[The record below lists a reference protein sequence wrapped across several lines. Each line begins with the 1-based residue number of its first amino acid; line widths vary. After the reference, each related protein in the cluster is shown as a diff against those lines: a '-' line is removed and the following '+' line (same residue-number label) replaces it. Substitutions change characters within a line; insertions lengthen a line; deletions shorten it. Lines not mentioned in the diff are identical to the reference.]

1 MEVALKGVNDAI
13 KDATDDI
20 INNKP
25 KEVIERIEKD
35 KEERKKKSYL
45 IAKALH
51 QFMWASILASV
62 ASQIAMTTDAIV
74 VSQFIGP
81 EAISAINL
89 TMPVVIFFNFLMM
102 LFGMGGTVLV
112 ARSLGERDAQTAN
125 KIFTSTLIGLIVVG
139 VFFSALLLFFSPQV
153 ASFITNDTPV
163 VYTLS
168 LRYLRIMLL
177 GTTITILFMTITN
190 FIKTDGNP
198 KLVMKAV
205 LVSSVVNLFFDI
217 LFIAILKTGIEGS
230 AWASIIGSV
239 TALLLCSRHFQSAN
253 NSYHWQLELK
263 QCHQYILKGVKMGF
277 PMGINTLLLGIST
290 YAINSIILSSLGTE
304 GIFAWAVC
312 FQLFVIQ
319 QMVLSGIATSIYSIG
334 GLLIGEK
341 DIMGLRILTNKV
353 MKYICLSLLV
363 ITLFVMITPE
373 SIGRLFT
380 SDPIQSEGM
389 FYSALRIYALL
400 LIPYAIAVV
409 YRILYQIL
417 GYWSL
422 STVMSIVQMGCMVL
436 FVGLLAWI
444 KPEWLWWGFPVSGLF
459 LLGIYLVVTLVIHHK
474 NPDAEVMTL
483 IPKTDDGQSLN
494 FSVKYNNDDVQ
505 QALENIL
512 SFLESCNIE
521 SSTSFQINLCCEELM
536 YNIVTYAVNK
546 DADKHLFD
554 VHIVCRKDTVSVLIK
569 DDGKP
574 FNPILKSVSFNEDGD
589 GLGLALVNTMADMKY
604 KFMYNQNVV
613 FLTFMRPNSHQ

>member
-1 MEVALKGVNDAI
+1 MV
-13 KDATDDI
+13 
-20 INNKP
+20 
-25 KEVIERIEKD
+25 D

-422 STVMSIVQMGCMVL
+422 SVVTSIAQMGCMVL
-436 FVGLLAWI
+436 FVGLLAWV
-444 KPEWLWWGFPVSGLF
+444 KPEWLWWGFPISVFF

>member
-1 MEVALKGVNDAI
+1 MTG
-13 KDATDDI
+13 
-20 INNKP
+20 
-25 KEVIERIEKD
+25 
-35 KEERKKKSYL
+35 KEERKKKGYL

-139 VFFSALLLFFSPQV
+139 VFFSALLLIFSPQV

-422 STVMSIVQMGCMVL
+422 STVMSIVQMGSMIV

-505 QALENIL
+505 HALENIL

>member
-1 MEVALKGVNDAI
+1 MTG
-13 KDATDDI
+13 
-20 INNKP
+20 
-25 KEVIERIEKD
+25 
-35 KEERKKKSYL
+35 KEERKKKGYL

-125 KIFTSTLIGLIVVG
+125 KIFTSTRIGLIVVG
-139 VFFSALLLFFSPQV
+139 VFFSALLLIFSPQV

-177 GTTITILFMTITN
+177 GTTFSILFMTITN

-422 STVMSIVQMGCMVL
+422 STVMSIVQMGSMIL

-444 KPEWLWWGFPVSGLF
+444 KPEWLWWGFPISGLF

-483 IPKTDDGQSLN
+483 IPQTDDGQSLN

-546 DADKHLFD
+546 DTDKHLFD

>member
-1 MEVALKGVNDAI
+1 MKG
-13 KDATDDI
+13 
-20 INNKP
+20 P
-25 KEVIERIEKD
+25 EED
-35 KEERKKKSYL
+35 KNKKKDYL

-51 QFMWASILASV
+51 KFMWASILASV

-102 LFGMGGTVLV
+102 LFGMGGSVLV
-112 ARSLGERDAQTAN
+112 AKSLGERDAQTTN
-125 KIFTSTLIGLIVVG
+125 NVFTSTLIGLVVVG
-139 VFFSALLLFFSPQV
+139 VFFSALLLIFSPQV

-198 KLVMKAV
+198 QLVMKAV
-205 LVSSVVNLFFDI
+205 LVSSLVNLIFDI
-217 LFIAILKTGIEGS
+217 LFIAVLKTGIEGS

-253 NSYHWQLELK
+253 NSYHWQVELK
-263 QCHQYILKGVKMGF
+263 RCHQFILQGVKMGF

-290 YAINSIILSSLGTE
+290 YAINSIILSHLGAD

-319 QMVLSGIATSIYSIG
+319 QMVLGGIATAIYSIG

-341 DIMGLRILTNKV
+341 DIVGLRLLTNKV
-353 MKYICLSLLV
+353 MKYVCLSLLAF
-363 ITLFVMITPE
+363 TLFVLITPE
-373 SIGRLFT
+373 SIGWLFA
-380 SDPIQSEGM
+380 SKQIQSEGM
-389 FYSALRIYALL
+389 LCSALRIYALL
-400 LIPYAIAVV
+400 LIPYAVAVV

-417 GYWSL
+417 GYWGL
-422 STVMSIVQMGCMVL
+422 SVTMSIVQMGSMIL
-436 FVGLLAWI
+436 FVGLLAWVR
-444 KPEWLWWGFPVSGLF
+444 PDWLWWGFPISGLF
-459 LLGIYLVVTLVIHHK
+459 LLVVYLVVTLVIHHQ

-483 IPKTDDGQSLN
+483 IPQAEDGQSLN
-494 FSVKYNNDDVQ
+494 FSVRYQNEDVQ
-505 QALENIL
+505 QALENI
-512 SFLESCNIE
+512 SVFLESCDIE
-521 SSTSFQINLCCEELM
+521 PATSFQINLCCEELM

-546 DADKHLFD
+546 DTDKHLFD
-554 VHIVCRKDTVSVLIK
+554 VHIVCHKETVSVLIK

-574 FNPILKSVSFNEDGD
+574 FNPILKTVSFNEDGD
-589 GLGLALVNTMADMKY
+589 GLGLALVNTMADIKY

-613 FLTFMRPNSHQ
+613 FLTFKREQSI

>member
-1 MEVALKGVNDAI
+1 MKGQ
-13 KDATDDI
+13 
-20 INNKP
+20 
-25 KEVIERIEKD
+25 
-35 KEERKKKSYL
+35 EEGKKKDYL

-62 ASQIAMTTDAIV
+62 ASQIAITTDAIV

-81 EAISAINL
+81 EAISAVNL

-102 LFGMGGTVLV
+102 LFGMGGSVLV
-112 ARSLGERDAQTAN
+112 ARSLGERDAQTTN
-125 KIFTSTLIGLIVVG
+125 KIFSSTLIGLIIVG
-139 VFFSALLLFFSPQV
+139 VFFSALLLIFSPQV

-177 GTTITILFMTITN
+177 GTTTTILFMTITN

-198 KLVMKAV
+198 QLVMKAV
-205 LVSSVVNLFFDI
+205 LVSSVVNLILDI
-217 LFIAILKTGIEGS
+217 LFIAVLKTGIEGS

-239 TALLLCSRHFQSAN
+239 TALLLCSRHFRSAN
-253 NSYHWQLELK
+253 NSYHWQLEFK
-263 QCHQYILKGVKMGF
+263 QCHQYILKGVMMGF
-277 PMGINTLLLGIST
+277 PMGINTLLLGISI
-290 YAINSIILSSLGTE
+290 YAINNIILSNLGTD
-304 GIFAWAVC
+304 GIFAWAIC
-312 FQLFVIQ
+312 FQLFIIL

-341 DIMGLRILTNKV
+341 DIVGLRLLTNKV

-363 ITLFVMITPE
+363 LTLFVLITPE
-373 SIGRLFT
+373 SIGWLFA
-380 SDPIQSEGM
+380 SKNIQSEDM
-389 FYSALRIYALL
+389 FHNALRIYALL

-417 GYWSL
+417 GYWLL
-422 STVMSIVQMGCMVL
+422 SVVMSIVQMGGMIL

-444 KPEWLWWGFPVSGLF
+444 RPEWLWWGFPVSGLV
-459 LLGIYLVVTLVIHHK
+459 LLAIYWVATCVIHHR
-474 NPDAEVMTL
+474 NPDAQVMTL
-483 IPKTDDGQSLN
+483 LPQAADAQSLN
-494 FSVKYNNDDVQ
+494 FSVKYQNEDVQ
-505 QALENIL
+505 QALEII
-512 SFLESCNIE
+512 STFLESCDIE
-521 SSTSFQINLCCEELM
+521 PATSFQINLCCEELM

-554 VHIVCRKDTVSVLIK
+554 VHVVCHKETVSVLIK

-574 FNPILKSVSFNEDGD
+574 FNPILKTVSFNEDGD
-589 GLGLALVNTMADMKY
+589 GLGLALVNTMADIKY

-613 FLTFMRPNSHQ
+613 FLTFNREQTS

>member
-1 MEVALKGVNDAI
+1 MEN
-13 KDATDDI
+13 
-20 INNKP
+20 
-25 KEVIERIEKD
+25 R
-35 KEERKKKSYL
+35 EERKKKGYL

-62 ASQIAMTTDAIV
+62 ASQIAITTDAIV

-81 EAISAINL
+81 EAISAVNL

-102 LFGMGGTVLV
+102 LFGMGGSVLV
-112 ARSLGERDAQTAN
+112 ARSLGERDAQTTN
-125 KIFTSTLIGLIVVG
+125 KIFSSTLIGLIIVG
-139 VFFSALLLFFSPQV
+139 VFFSALLLIFSPQV

-177 GTTITILFMTITN
+177 GTTTTILFMTITN

-198 KLVMKAV
+198 QLVMKAV
-205 LVSSVVNLFFDI
+205 LVSSVVNLILDI
-217 LFIAILKTGIEGS
+217 LFIAVLKTGIEGS

-239 TALLLCSRHFQSAN
+239 TALLLCSRHFRSAN
-253 NSYHWQLELK
+253 NSYHWQLEFK
-263 QCHQYILKGVKMGF
+263 QCHQYILKGVMMGF
-277 PMGINTLLLGIST
+277 PMGINTLLLGISI
-290 YAINSIILSSLGTE
+290 YAINNIILSNLGTD
-304 GIFAWAVC
+304 GIFAWAIC
-312 FQLFVIQ
+312 FQLFIIL

-341 DIMGLRILTNKV
+341 DIVGLRLLTNKV

-363 ITLFVMITPE
+363 LTLFVLITPE
-373 SIGRLFT
+373 SIGWLFA
-380 SDPIQSEGM
+380 SKNIQSEDM
-389 FYSALRIYALL
+389 FHNALRIYALL

-417 GYWSL
+417 GYWLL
-422 STVMSIVQMGCMVL
+422 SVVMSIVQMGSMIL

-459 LLGIYLVVTLVIHHK
+459 LLVLYYVVTWVIHHQ
-474 NPDAEVMTL
+474 NPDVEVMTL
-483 IPKTDDGQSLN
+483 IPQTENGQSLN
-494 FSVKYNNDDVQ
+494 FSVKYQNEDVK
-505 QALENIL
+505 QALDNI
-512 SFLESCNIE
+512 SAFLETCGIDHA
-521 SSTSFQINLCCEELM
+521 TSYQINLCCEELM

-546 DADKHLFD
+546 DVDKQLFD
-554 VHIVCRKDTVSVLIK
+554 VHIICYETSVSVLIK

-574 FNPILKSVSFNEDGD
+574 FNPILKTVSINEDGD
-589 GLGLALVNTMADMKY
+589 GLGLALVNLLADIKY

-613 FLTFMRPNSHQ
+613 FLTFKREKSVAEK

>member
-1 MEVALKGVNDAI
+1 MV
-13 KDATDDI
+13 
-20 INNKP
+20 
-25 KEVIERIEKD
+25 D

-102 LFGMGGTVLV
+102 LFGMGGSVLV
-112 ARSLGERDAQTAN
+112 AKSLGERDAQTAN

-353 MKYICLSLLV
+353 TKYICLSLLV

>member
-1 MEVALKGVNDAI
+1 MTG
-13 KDATDDI
+13 
-20 INNKP
+20 
-25 KEVIERIEKD
+25 
-35 KEERKKKSYL
+35 KEERKKKGYL

-139 VFFSALLLFFSPQV
+139 VFFSALLLIFSPQV

-177 GTTITILFMTITN
+177 GTTFSILFMTITN

-239 TALLLCSRHFQSAN
+239 TALLLCSRNFKSAN

-422 STVMSIVQMGCMVL
+422 STVMSIVQMGSMIL

-444 KPEWLWWGFPVSGLF
+444 KPEWLWWGFPISGLF

-483 IPKTDDGQSLN
+483 IPQTDDGQSLN

-546 DADKHLFD
+546 DTDKHLFD

>member
-1 MEVALKGVNDAI
+1 MKG
-13 KDATDDI
+13 
-20 INNKP
+20 P
-25 KEVIERIEKD
+25 EED
-35 KEERKKKSYL
+35 KNKKKDYL

-51 QFMWASILASV
+51 KFMWASILASV

-102 LFGMGGTVLV
+102 LFGMGGSVLV
-112 ARSLGERDAQTAN
+112 AKSLGERDAQTTN
-125 KIFTSTLIGLIVVG
+125 NVFTSTLIGLVVVG
-139 VFFSALLLFFSPQV
+139 VFFSALLLIFSPQV

-198 KLVMKAV
+198 QLVMKAV
-205 LVSSVVNLFFDI
+205 LVSSLVNLIFDI
-217 LFIAILKTGIEGS
+217 LFIAVLKTGIEGS

-253 NSYHWQLELK
+253 NSYHWQVELK
-263 QCHQYILKGVKMGF
+263 RCHQFILQGVKMGF

-290 YAINSIILSSLGTE
+290 YAINSIILSHLGAD

-319 QMVLSGIATSIYSIG
+319 QMVLGGIATAIYSIG

-341 DIMGLRILTNKV
+341 DIVGLRLLTNKV
-353 MKYICLSLLV
+353 MKYVCLSLLAF
-363 ITLFVMITPE
+363 TLFVLITPE
-373 SIGRLFT
+373 SIGWLFA
-380 SDPIQSEGM
+380 SKQIQSEGM
-389 FYSALRIYALL
+389 LYSALRIYALL
-400 LIPYAIAVV
+400 LIPYAVAVV

-417 GYWSL
+417 GYWGL
-422 STVMSIVQMGCMVL
+422 SVTMSIVQMGSMIL

-444 KPEWLWWGFPVSGLF
+444 RPEWLWWGFPISGLF
-459 LLGIYLVVTLVIHHK
+459 LLVVYLVTTLVIHHQ

-483 IPKTDDGQSLN
+483 IPQAADAQSLN
-494 FSVKYNNDDVQ
+494 FSVRYQNEDVQ
-505 QALENIL
+505 QALENI
-512 SFLESCNIE
+512 STFLETCDIE
-521 SSTSFQINLCCEELM
+521 PATSFQINLCCEELM

-546 DADKHLFD
+546 DVDKHLFD
-554 VHIVCRKDTVSVLIK
+554 VHIVCHEETVSVLIK

-574 FNPILKSVSFNEDGD
+574 FNPILKTVSFNEDGD
-589 GLGLALVNTMADMKY
+589 GLGLALVNTMADIKY

-613 FLTFMRPNSHQ
+613 FLTFKREVTSFESSICN

>member
-1 MEVALKGVNDAI
+1 MKSQ
-13 KDATDDI
+13 
-20 INNKP
+20 
-25 KEVIERIEKD
+25 
-35 KEERKKKSYL
+35 EEGKKKDYL

-89 TMPVVIFFNFLMM
+89 TIPVVIFFNFLMM
-102 LFGMGGTVLV
+102 LFGMGGSVLV
-112 ARSLGERDAQTAN
+112 AKSLGERDAQTAN
-125 KIFTSTLIGLIVVG
+125 KVFTSTLIGLVVVG
-139 VFFSALLLFFSPQV
+139 VFFSALLLIFSPQV

-177 GTTITILFMTITN
+177 GTTITILFSTITN

-205 LVSSVVNLFFDI
+205 MVSSVINLILDI
-217 LFIAILKTGIEGS
+217 LFIAVLKTGIEGS

-239 TALLLCSRHFQSAN
+239 AALVLCSRHFKSAN
-253 NSYHWQLELK
+253 NSYH
-263 QCHQYILKGVKMGF
+263 
-277 PMGINTLLLGIST
+277 GINTLLLGVST
-290 YAINSIILSSLGTE
+290 YAINSIILSNLGTD

-312 FQLFVIQ
+312 FQLFIIL
-319 QMVLSGIATSIYSIG
+319 QMVLGGIATSIYSIG

-341 DIMGLRILTNKV
+341 DIVGLRILTNKV
-353 MKYICLSLLV
+353 LKYICLCLLA

-373 SIGRLFT
+373 SIGWLFA
-380 SDPIQSEGM
+380 SNSSQSEGM
-389 FYSALRIYALL
+389 LHSALRIYALL
-400 LIPYAIAVV
+400 LIPYAVAVV

-422 STVMSIVQMGCMVL
+422 SVVMSILQMGSMIL
-436 FVGLLAWI
+436 FVGLTAWI
-444 KPEWLWWGFPVSGLF
+444 KSEWLWWGFPVSGLF
-459 LLGIYLVVTLVIHHK
+459 ILIVYLVVTLFIHHK
-474 NPDAEVMTL
+474 NPNAEVMTL
-483 IPKTDDGQSLN
+483 IPHTDDGQSLN

-505 QALENIL
+505 QALDNIL
-512 SFLESCNIE
+512 SFLETCDIE
-521 SSTSFQINLCCEELM
+521 PSTSFQINLCCEELM

-546 DADKHLFD
+546 DPDKHLFD
-554 VHIVCRKDTVSVLIK
+554 VHIVCHKDTVSVLIK

-574 FNPILKSVSFNEDGD
+574 FNPILKTVSFNEDGD
-589 GLGLALVNTMADMKY
+589 GLGLALVNTMADIKY

-613 FLTFMRPNSHQ
+613 FLTFYRKKTA

>member
-1 MEVALKGVNDAI
+1 MKGQ
-13 KDATDDI
+13 
-20 INNKP
+20 
-25 KEVIERIEKD
+25 
-35 KEERKKKSYL
+35 EEGKKKDYL

-62 ASQIAMTTDAIV
+62 ASQIAITTDAIV

-81 EAISAINL
+81 EAISAVNL

-102 LFGMGGTVLV
+102 LFGMGGSVLV
-112 ARSLGERDAQTAN
+112 ARSLGERDAQTTN
-125 KIFTSTLIGLIVVG
+125 KIFSSTLIGLIIVG
-139 VFFSALLLFFSPQV
+139 VFFSALLLIFSPQV

-177 GTTITILFMTITN
+177 GTTTTILFMTITN

-198 KLVMKAV
+198 QLVMKAV
-205 LVSSVVNLFFDI
+205 LVSSVVNLILDI
-217 LFIAILKTGIEGS
+217 LFIAVLKTGIEGS

-239 TALLLCSRHFQSAN
+239 TALLLCSRHFRSAN
-253 NSYHWQLELK
+253 NSYHWQLEFK
-263 QCHQYILKGVKMGF
+263 QCHQYILKGVMMGF
-277 PMGINTLLLGIST
+277 PMGINTLLLGISI
-290 YAINSIILSSLGTE
+290 YAINNIILSNLGTD
-304 GIFAWAVC
+304 GIFAWAIC
-312 FQLFVIQ
+312 FQLFIIL

-341 DIMGLRILTNKV
+341 DIEGLRLLTNKV
-353 MKYICLSLLV
+353 MKYICMSLLV
-363 ITLFVMITPE
+363 ITLFVLITPE
-373 SIGRLFT
+373 SIGWLFA
-380 SDPIQSEGM
+380 SKHIQSEGM
-389 FYSALRIYALL
+389 FLNALRIYALL

-422 STVMSIVQMGCMVL
+422 SVVLSIVQMGSMIL

-444 KPEWLWWGFPVSGLF
+444 RPEWLWWGFPVSGLF
-459 LLGIYLVVTLVIHHK
+459 LLAIYLVVTLVIHHQH
-474 NPDAEVMTL
+474 PDTEVMTL
-483 IPKTDDGQSLN
+483 IPQAEDGQSLN
-494 FSVKYNNDDVQ
+494 FSVKYKEEDVQ
-505 QALENIL
+505 QALENI
-512 SFLESCNIE
+512 STFLETCDIE
-521 SSTSFQINLCCEELM
+521 PATSFQINLCCEELM

-546 DADKHLFD
+546 DTDKHLFD
-554 VHIVCRKDTVSVLIK
+554 VHIVCHKETVSVLIK

-574 FNPILKSVSFNEDGD
+574 FNPTLTTVSFNEDGD
-589 GLGLALVNTMADMKY
+589 GLGLALVNTMADIKY

-613 FLTFMRPNSHQ
+613 FLTFNREQTS

>member
-1 MEVALKGVNDAI
+1 MKG
-13 KDATDDI
+13 
-20 INNKP
+20 P
-25 KEVIERIEKD
+25 EED
-35 KEERKKKSYL
+35 KNKKKDYL

-51 QFMWASILASV
+51 KFMWASILASV

-102 LFGMGGTVLV
+102 LFGMGGSVLV
-112 ARSLGERDAQTAN
+112 AKSLGERDAQTTN
-125 KIFTSTLIGLIVVG
+125 NVFTSTLIGLVVVG
-139 VFFSALLLFFSPQV
+139 VFFSALLLIFSPQV

-198 KLVMKAV
+198 QLVMKAV
-205 LVSSVVNLFFDI
+205 LVSSLVNLIFDI
-217 LFIAILKTGIEGS
+217 LFIAVLKTGIEGS

-253 NSYHWQLELK
+253 NSYHWQVELK
-263 QCHQYILKGVKMGF
+263 RCHQFILQGVKMGF

-290 YAINSIILSSLGTE
+290 YAINSIILSHLGAD

-319 QMVLSGIATSIYSIG
+319 QMVLGGIATAIYSIG

-341 DIMGLRILTNKV
+341 DIVGLRLLTNKV
-353 MKYICLSLLV
+353 MKYVCLSLLAF
-363 ITLFVMITPE
+363 TLFVLITPE
-373 SIGRLFT
+373 SIGWLFA
-380 SDPIQSEGM
+380 SKQIQSEGM
-389 FYSALRIYALL
+389 LYSALRIYVLL
-400 LIPYAIAVV
+400 LIPYAVAVV

-417 GYWSL
+417 GYWGL
-422 STVMSIVQMGCMVL
+422 SVTMSIVQMGSMIL

-444 KPEWLWWGFPVSGLF
+444 RPEWLWWGFPISGLF
-459 LLGIYLVVTLVIHHK
+459 LLVVYLVTTLVIHHQ

-483 IPKTDDGQSLN
+483 IPQAADAQSLN
-494 FSVKYNNDDVQ
+494 FSVRYQNEDVQ
-505 QALENIL
+505 QALENI
-512 SFLESCNIE
+512 STFLETCDIE
-521 SSTSFQINLCCEELM
+521 PATSFQINLCCEELM

-546 DADKHLFD
+546 DVDKHLFD
-554 VHIVCRKDTVSVLIK
+554 VHIVCHEETVSVLIK

-574 FNPILKSVSFNEDGD
+574 FNPILKTVSFNEDGD
-589 GLGLALVNTMADMKY
+589 GLGLALVNTMADIKY

-613 FLTFMRPNSHQ
+613 FLTFKREVTSFESSICN

>member
-1 MEVALKGVNDAI
+1 MIG
-13 KDATDDI
+13 
-20 INNKP
+20 
-25 KEVIERIEKD
+25 
-35 KEERKKKSYL
+35 KEERKKKGYL

-89 TMPVVIFFNFLMM
+89 TVPVVIFFNFLMM

-125 KIFTSTLIGLIVVG
+125 KIFSSTLIGVIIVG
-139 VFFSALLLFFSPQV
+139 VFFSVLLLLFSPQV

-163 VYTLS
+163 VYSLS

-177 GTTITILFMTITN
+177 GTTITILFSTITN

-205 LVSSVVNLFFDI
+205 MVSSVINLIFDI
-217 LFIAILKTGIEGS
+217 LFIAVLKTGIEGS

-239 TALLLCSRHFQSAN
+239 AALVLCSRHFKSAN
-253 NSYHWQLELK
+253 NSYHWQVELK
-263 QCHQYILKGVKMGF
+263 RCHEYIMKGVKMGF
-277 PMGINTLLLGIST
+277 PMGINTLLLGVST
-290 YAINSIILSSLGTE
+290 YAINSIILSNLGTD

-312 FQLFVIQ
+312 FQLFIIL
-319 QMVLSGIATSIYSIG
+319 QMVLGGIATSIYSIG

-341 DIMGLRILTNKV
+341 DIVGLRILTNKV
-353 MKYICLSLLV
+353 LKYICLCLLA

-373 SIGRLFT
+373 SIGWLFA
-380 SDPIQSEGM
+380 SNSSQSEGM
-389 FYSALRIYALL
+389 LHSALRIYALL
-400 LIPYAIAVV
+400 LIPYAVAVV

-422 STVMSIVQMGCMVL
+422 SVVMSILQMGSMIL
-436 FVGLLAWI
+436 FVGLTAWI
-444 KPEWLWWGFPVSGLF
+444 KSEWLWWGFPVSGLF
-459 LLGIYLVVTLVIHHK
+459 ILIVYLVVTLFIHHK
-474 NPDAEVMTL
+474 NPNAEVMTL
-483 IPKTDDGQSLN
+483 IPHTDDGQSLN

-505 QALENIL
+505 QALDNIL
-512 SFLESCNIE
+512 SFLETCDIE
-521 SSTSFQINLCCEELM
+521 PSTSFQINLCCEELM

-546 DADKHLFD
+546 DPDKHLFD
-554 VHIVCRKDTVSVLIK
+554 VHIVCHKDTVSVLIK

-574 FNPILKSVSFNEDGD
+574 FNPILKTVSFNEDGD
-589 GLGLALVNTMADMKY
+589 GLGLALVNTMADIKY

-613 FLTFMRPNSHQ
+613 FLTFYRKKTA

>member
-1 MEVALKGVNDAI
+1 MVG
-13 KDATDDI
+13 
-20 INNKP
+20 
-25 KEVIERIEKD
+25 
-35 KEERKKKSYL
+35 KEERKKKGYL

-422 STVMSIVQMGCMVL
+422 SVVTSIAQMGCMVL
-436 FVGLLAWI
+436 FVGLLAWV
-444 KPEWLWWGFPVSGLF
+444 KPEWLWWGFPISVFF

-546 DADKHLFD
+546 DADKPLFD
-554 VHIVCRKDTVSVLIK
+554 VHIVCHKDTVSVLIK

-574 FNPILKSVSFNEDGD
+574 FNPILKTVSFNEDGD

>member
-1 MEVALKGVNDAI
+1 MKNQ
-13 KDATDDI
+13 
-20 INNKP
+20 
-25 KEVIERIEKD
+25 
-35 KEERKKKSYL
+35 EERKKKDYL

-51 QFMWASILASV
+51 KFMWASILASV

-89 TMPVVIFFNFLMM
+89 TMPIVIFFNFLMM
-102 LFGMGGTVLV
+102 LFGMGGSVLV
-112 ARSLGERDAQTAN
+112 AKSLGERDAQTTN
-125 KIFTSTLIGLIVVG
+125 RVFSSTIIGLIVVG
-139 VFFSALLLFFSPQV
+139 VFSSVVLLLFSPQV

-163 VYTLS
+163 VYSLS
-168 LRYLRIMLL
+168 LRYMRIMLL
-177 GTTITILFMTITN
+177 GATFTILFTTITN

-198 KLVMKAV
+198 QLVMKAV

-217 LFIAILKTGIEGS
+217 LFIAVLKTGIEGS

-253 NSYHWQLELK
+253 NSYHWQMEYK
-263 QCHQYILKGVKMGF
+263 QCHQYILQGVKMGF

-290 YAINSIILSSLGTE
+290 YAINSIILNSLGAD
-304 GIFAWAVC
+304 GIFAWAIC

-319 QMVLSGIATSIYSIG
+319 QMILGGIATSIYSIG
-334 GLLIGEK
+334 GLMIGEK
-341 DIMGLRILTNKV
+341 DIVGLRLLTNKV
-353 MKYICLSLLV
+353 MKYICLTLLV
-363 ITLFVMITPE
+363 FTLFVLITPG
-373 SIGRLFT
+373 SIGQLFA
-380 SDPIQSEGM
+380 SNRIQSEEL
-389 FYSALRIYALL
+389 FFNALRIYSLL

-417 GYWSL
+417 GYWLL
-422 STVMSIVQMGCMVL
+422 SVVMSIVQMGSMIL

-444 KPEWLWWGFPVSGLF
+444 RPEWLWWGFPVSGLF

-483 IPKTDDGQSLN
+483 IPQAAETQSLN
-494 FSVKYNNDDVQ
+494 FSVKYQNEDVQ
-505 QALENIL
+505 KALETI
-512 SFLESCNIE
+512 SAFLESNDIE
-521 SSTSFQINLCCEELM
+521 PATSFQVNLCCEELM
-536 YNIVTYAVNK
+536 FNIVTYAVNK

-554 VHIVCRKDTVSVLIK
+554 VHLVCHEDTVSVLIK

-574 FNPILKSVSFNEDGD
+574 FNPILKTVSFNEDGD
-589 GLGLALVNTMADMKY
+589 GLGLALVNTMADIQY

-613 FLTFMRPNSHQ
+613 FLTFKRKQTVQGEQLL

>member
-1 MEVALKGVNDAI
+1 MKGQ
-13 KDATDDI
+13 
-20 INNKP
+20 
-25 KEVIERIEKD
+25 
-35 KEERKKKSYL
+35 EEGKKKDYL

-62 ASQIAMTTDAIV
+62 ASQIAITTDAIV

-81 EAISAINL
+81 EAISAVNL

-102 LFGMGGTVLV
+102 LFGMGGSVLV
-112 ARSLGERDAQTAN
+112 ARSLGERDAQTTN
-125 KIFTSTLIGLIVVG
+125 KIFSSTLIGLIIVG
-139 VFFSALLLFFSPQV
+139 VFFSALLLIFSPQV

-177 GTTITILFMTITN
+177 GTTTTILFMTITN

-198 KLVMKAV
+198 QLVMKAV
-205 LVSSVVNLFFDI
+205 LVSSVVNLILDI
-217 LFIAILKTGIEGS
+217 LFIAVLKTGIEGS

-239 TALLLCSRHFQSAN
+239 TALLLCSRHFRSAN
-253 NSYHWQLELK
+253 NSYHWQLEFK
-263 QCHQYILKGVKMGF
+263 QCHQYILKGVMMGF
-277 PMGINTLLLGIST
+277 PMGINTLLLGISI
-290 YAINSIILSSLGTE
+290 YAINNIILSNLGTD
-304 GIFAWAVC
+304 GIFAWAIC
-312 FQLFVIQ
+312 FQLFIIL

-341 DIMGLRILTNKV
+341 DIVGLRLLTNKV

-363 ITLFVMITPE
+363 LTLFVLITPE
-373 SIGRLFT
+373 SIGWLFA
-380 SDPIQSEGM
+380 SKNIQSEDM
-389 FYSALRIYALL
+389 FHNALRIYALL

-417 GYWSL
+417 GYWLL
-422 STVMSIVQMGCMVL
+422 SVVMSIVQMGGMIL

-444 KPEWLWWGFPVSGLF
+444 RPEWLWWGFPVSGLF
-459 LLGIYLVVTLVIHHK
+459 LLIIYLAVTWVIHHK
-474 NPDAEVMTL
+474 NPDVEIMTL
-483 IPKTDDGQSLN
+483 IPQGEDGQSLN
-494 FSVKYNNDDVQ
+494 FSVKYQNEDVQ
-505 QALENIL
+505 LALENI
-512 SFLESCNIE
+512 STFLEACDIDLA
-521 SSTSFQINLCCEELM
+521 TSYQINLCCEELM

-546 DADKHLFD
+546 DVDKHLFD
-554 VHIVCRKDTVSVLIK
+554 VHIVCLKETVSVLIK

-574 FNPILKSVSFNEDGD
+574 FNPILTNVSFNEDGD
-589 GLGLALVNTMADMKY
+589 GLGLALVNTMADIKY

-613 FLTFMRPNSHQ
+613 FLTFNREQTS

>member
-1 MEVALKGVNDAI
+1 MKSQ
-13 KDATDDI
+13 
-20 INNKP
+20 
-25 KEVIERIEKD
+25 
-35 KEERKKKSYL
+35 EEGKKKDYL

-102 LFGMGGTVLV
+102 LFGMGGSVLV
-112 ARSLGERDAQTAN
+112 ARSLGERDAQTTN
-125 KIFTSTLIGLIVVG
+125 KIFSSTLIGLIIVG
-139 VFFSALLLFFSPQV
+139 VFFSALLLIFSPQV

-177 GTTITILFMTITN
+177 GTTTTILFMTITN

-198 KLVMKAV
+198 QLVMKAV
-205 LVSSVVNLFFDI
+205 LVSSVVNLILDI
-217 LFIAILKTGIEGS
+217 LFIAVLKTGIEGS

-239 TALLLCSRHFQSAN
+239 TALLLCSRHFRSAN
-253 NSYHWQLELK
+253 NSYHWQLEFK
-263 QCHQYILKGVKMGF
+263 QCHQYILKGVMMGF
-277 PMGINTLLLGIST
+277 PMGINTLLLGISI
-290 YAINSIILSSLGTE
+290 YAINNIILSNLGTD
-304 GIFAWAVC
+304 GIFAWAIC
-312 FQLFVIQ
+312 FQLFIIL

-341 DIMGLRILTNKV
+341 DIVGLRLLTNKV

-363 ITLFVMITPE
+363 LTLFVLITPE
-373 SIGRLFT
+373 SIGWLFA
-380 SDPIQSEGM
+380 SKNIQSEDM
-389 FYSALRIYALL
+389 FHNALRIYALL

-417 GYWSL
+417 GYWLL
-422 STVMSIVQMGCMVL
+422 SVVMSIVQMGGMIL

-444 KPEWLWWGFPVSGLF
+444 RPEWLWWGFPVSGLV
-459 LLGIYLVVTLVIHHK
+459 LLAVYWVATCVIHHR
-474 NPDAEVMTL
+474 NPDAQVMTL
-483 IPKTDDGQSLN
+483 LPQAADAQSLN
-494 FSVKYNNDDVQ
+494 FSVKYQNEDVQ
-505 QALENIL
+505 QALENI
-512 SFLESCNIE
+512 STFLESCDIE
-521 SSTSFQINLCCEELM
+521 PATSFQINLCCEELM

-554 VHIVCRKDTVSVLIK
+554 VHVVCHKETVSVLIK

-574 FNPILKSVSFNEDGD
+574 FNPILKTVSFNEDGD
-589 GLGLALVNTMADMKY
+589 GLGLALVNTMADIKY

-613 FLTFMRPNSHQ
+613 FLTFKREQTM

>member
-1 MEVALKGVNDAI
+1 MKGQ
-13 KDATDDI
+13 
-20 INNKP
+20 
-25 KEVIERIEKD
+25 
-35 KEERKKKSYL
+35 EEGKKKDYL

-62 ASQIAMTTDAIV
+62 ASQIAITTDAIV

-81 EAISAINL
+81 EAISAVNL

-102 LFGMGGTVLV
+102 LFGMGGSVLV
-112 ARSLGERDAQTAN
+112 ARSLGERDAQTTN
-125 KIFTSTLIGLIVVG
+125 KIFSSTLIGLIIVG
-139 VFFSALLLFFSPQV
+139 VFFSALLLIFSPQV

-177 GTTITILFMTITN
+177 GTTTTILFMTITN

-198 KLVMKAV
+198 QLVMKAV
-205 LVSSVVNLFFDI
+205 LVSSVVNLILDI
-217 LFIAILKTGIEGS
+217 LFIAVLKTGIEGS

-239 TALLLCSRHFQSAN
+239 TALLLCSRHFRSAN
-253 NSYHWQLELK
+253 NSYHWQLEFK
-263 QCHQYILKGVKMGF
+263 QCHQYILKGVMMGF
-277 PMGINTLLLGIST
+277 PMGINTLLLGISI
-290 YAINSIILSSLGTE
+290 YAINNIILSNLGTD
-304 GIFAWAVC
+304 GIFAWAIC
-312 FQLFVIQ
+312 FQLFIIL

-341 DIMGLRILTNKV
+341 DIVGLRLLTNKV
-353 MKYICLSLLV
+353 MKYICMSLLV
-363 ITLFVMITPE
+363 LTLFVLITPE
-373 SIGRLFT
+373 SIGWLFA
-380 SDPIQSEGM
+380 SKNIQSEDM
-389 FYSALRIYALL
+389 FHNALRIYALL

-417 GYWSL
+417 GYWLL
-422 STVMSIVQMGCMVL
+422 SVVMSIVQMGGMIL

-444 KPEWLWWGFPVSGLF
+444 RPEWLWWGFPVSGLV
-459 LLGIYLVVTLVIHHK
+459 LLAVYWVATCVIHHR
-474 NPDAEVMTL
+474 NPDAQVMTL
-483 IPKTDDGQSLN
+483 LPQAADAQSLN
-494 FSVKYNNDDVQ
+494 FSVKYQNEDVQ
-505 QALENIL
+505 QALENI
-512 SFLESCNIE
+512 STFLESCDIE
-521 SSTSFQINLCCEELM
+521 PATSFQINLCCEELM

-554 VHIVCRKDTVSVLIK
+554 VHVVCHKETVSVLIK

-574 FNPILKSVSFNEDGD
+574 FNPILKTVSFNEDGD
-589 GLGLALVNTMADMKY
+589 GLGLALVNTMADIKY

-613 FLTFMRPNSHQ
+613 FLTFKREQTM

>member
-1 MEVALKGVNDAI
+1 MRNQ
-13 KDATDDI
+13 
-20 INNKP
+20 
-25 KEVIERIEKD
+25 
-35 KEERKKKSYL
+35 EERKKKGYL

-89 TMPVVIFFNFLMM
+89 TIPVVIFFNFLMM
-102 LFGMGGTVLV
+102 LFGMGGSVLV
-112 ARSLGERDAQTAN
+112 AKSLGERDAETTN
-125 KIFTSTLIGLIVVG
+125 KVFTSTLIGLVVVG
-139 VFFSALLLFFSPQV
+139 VFFSALLLIFSPQV

-177 GTTITILFMTITN
+177 GTTISILFMTVTN

-205 LVSSVVNLFFDI
+205 ITSSIVNLLFDI

-239 TALLLCSRHFQSAN
+239 TALLLCSRHFRSAN
-253 NSYHWQLELK
+253 NSYHWQVETK
-263 QCHQYILKGVKMGF
+263 QCHQYILKGVMMGF

-290 YAINSIILSSLGTE
+290 YAINSIILSSLGAD
-304 GIFAWAVC
+304 GIFAWAIC
-312 FQLFVIQ
+312 FQLFIIL

-341 DIMGLRILTNKV
+341 DIVGLRLLTNKV

-363 ITLFVMITPE
+363 FTLFVLISPE
-373 SIGRLFT
+373 SIGWLFA
-380 SDPIQSEGM
+380 SKHIQSEGM
-389 FYSALRIYALL
+389 FLNALRIYALL
-400 LIPYAIAVV
+400 LIPYAVAVV

-422 STVMSIVQMGCMVL
+422 SVVLSIVQMGSMIL

-444 KPEWLWWGFPVSGLF
+444 RPEWLWWGFPVSGLF
-459 LLGIYLVVTLVIHHK
+459 LLAIYLVVTLVIHHQH
-474 NPDAEVMTL
+474 PDTEVMTL
-483 IPKTDDGQSLN
+483 IPQAEDGQSLN
-494 FSVKYNNDDVQ
+494 FSVKYKEEDVQ
-505 QALENIL
+505 QALENI
-512 SFLESCNIE
+512 STFLETCDIE
-521 SSTSFQINLCCEELM
+521 PATSFQINLCCEELM

-546 DADKHLFD
+546 DTDKHLFD
-554 VHIVCRKDTVSVLIK
+554 VHIVCHKETVSVLIK

-574 FNPILKSVSFNEDGD
+574 FNPTLTTVSFNEDGD
-589 GLGLALVNTMADMKY
+589 GLGLALVNTMADIKY

-613 FLTFMRPNSHQ
+613 FLTFNREQTS

>member
-1 MEVALKGVNDAI
+1 MIG
-13 KDATDDI
+13 
-20 INNKP
+20 
-25 KEVIERIEKD
+25 
-35 KEERKKKSYL
+35 KEERKKKGYL

-51 QFMWASILASV
+51 QFMWASIMASV

-89 TMPVVIFFNFLMM
+89 ITPVVIFFNFLMM
-102 LFGMGGTVLV
+102 LFGMGGSVLV

-125 KIFTSTLIGLIVVG
+125 KIFSSTLIGVIAVG
-139 VFFSALLLFFSPQV
+139 VFFSALLLIFSPQV

-163 VYTLS
+163 VYSLS

-177 GTTITILFMTITN
+177 GSTITILFATITN
-190 FIKTDGNP
+190 FVKTDGNP
-198 KLVMKAV
+198 KIVMKAV

-239 TALLLCSRHFQSAN
+239 TALLLCSRHFKSAN
-253 NSYHWQLELK
+253 NSYHWQVELR

-304 GIFAWAVC
+304 GIFAWAIC
-312 FQLFVIQ
+312 FQLFIIL
-319 QMVLSGIATSIYSIG
+319 QMVLGGIATSIYSIG

-341 DIMGLRILTNKV
+341 DIVGLRILTNKV
-353 MKYICLSLLV
+353 MRYVCLSLLV
-363 ITLFVMITPE
+363 ITLFVLITPG
-373 SIGRLFT
+373 SIGWLFA
-380 SDPIQSEGM
+380 SKNVQSEDM
-389 FYSALRIYALL
+389 FLNALRIYSLI
-400 LIPYAIAVV
+400 LIPYAMAVV

-417 GYWSL
+417 GYWTL
-422 STVMSIVQMGCMVL
+422 SVVTSIAQMGCMVL
-436 FVGLLAWI
+436 FVGLLAWV
-444 KPEWLWWGFPVSGLF
+444 KPEWLWWGFPISGLF

-483 IPKTDDGQSLN
+483 IPQAEDGQSLN

>member
-1 MEVALKGVNDAI
+1 MRNQ
-13 KDATDDI
+13 
-20 INNKP
+20 
-25 KEVIERIEKD
+25 
-35 KEERKKKSYL
+35 EERKKKGYL

-89 TMPVVIFFNFLMM
+89 TIPVVIFFNFLMM
-102 LFGMGGTVLV
+102 LFGMGGSVLV
-112 ARSLGERDAQTAN
+112 AKSLGERDAETTN
-125 KIFTSTLIGLIVVG
+125 KVFTSTLIGLVVVG
-139 VFFSALLLFFSPQV
+139 VFFSALLLIFSPQV

-177 GTTITILFMTITN
+177 GTTISILFMTVTN

-198 KLVMKAV
+198 RLVMNAV
-205 LVSSVVNLFFDI
+205 LVSSLLNLVFDI

-239 TALLLCSRHFQSAN
+239 TALLLCSRHFRSAN
-253 NSYHWQLELK
+253 NSYHWQVETK
-263 QCHQYILKGVKMGF
+263 QCHQYILKGVMMGF

-290 YAINSIILSSLGTE
+290 YAINSIILSSLGTD
-304 GIFAWAVC
+304 GIFAWAIC
-312 FQLFVIQ
+312 FQLFIIL

-341 DIMGLRILTNKV
+341 DIEGLRLLTNKV
-353 MKYICLSLLV
+353 MKYICMSLLV
-363 ITLFVMITPE
+363 ITLFVLITPE
-373 SIGRLFT
+373 SIGWLFA
-380 SDPIQSEGM
+380 SKNIQSEDM
-389 FYSALRIYALL
+389 FHSALRIYALL

-422 STVMSIVQMGCMVL
+422 SVVMSLVQMGGMIL

-444 KPEWLWWGFPVSGLF
+444 RPEWLWWGFPVSGLF
-459 LLGIYLVVTLVIHHK
+459 LLAVYLVTTLVIHHR

-483 IPKTDDGQSLN
+483 LPQAEDNQSLN
-494 FSVKYNNDDVQ
+494 FSVKYQNEDVQ
-505 QALENIL
+505 QALENI
-512 SFLESCNIE
+512 STFLESCDIE
-521 SSTSFQINLCCEELM
+521 PATSLQINICCEELM

-554 VHIVCRKDTVSVLIK
+554 VHVVCHKETVSVLIK

-613 FLTFMRPNSHQ
+613 FLTFNREQTL

>member
-1 MEVALKGVNDAI
+1 MV
-13 KDATDDI
+13 
-20 INNKP
+20 
-25 KEVIERIEKD
+25 D
-35 KEERKKKSYL
+35 KEERKKIGYL

-102 LFGMGGTVLV
+102 LFGMGGSVLV
-112 ARSLGERDAQTAN
+112 AKSLGERDEQTAN

-163 VYTLS
+163 VYSLS

-239 TALLLCSRHFQSAN
+239 TALLLCTRHFQSAN

-459 LLGIYLVVTLVIHHK
+459 LLSIYLVVTLVIHHK

>member
-1 MEVALKGVNDAI
+1 MEN
-13 KDATDDI
+13 
-20 INNKP
+20 
-25 KEVIERIEKD
+25 R
-35 KEERKKKSYL
+35 EERKKKGYL

-89 TMPVVIFFNFLMM
+89 TIPVVIFFNFLMM
-102 LFGMGGTVLV
+102 LFGMGGSVLV
-112 ARSLGERDAQTAN
+112 AKSLGERDAETTN
-125 KIFTSTLIGLIVVG
+125 KVFTSTLIGLVVVG
-139 VFFSALLLFFSPQV
+139 VFFSALLLIFSPQV

-177 GTTITILFMTITN
+177 GTTISILFMTVTN

-198 KLVMKAV
+198 RLVMNAV
-205 LVSSVVNLFFDI
+205 LVSSLLNLVFDI

-239 TALLLCSRHFQSAN
+239 TALLLCSRHFRSAN
-253 NSYHWQLELK
+253 NSYHWQVETK
-263 QCHQYILKGVKMGF
+263 QCHQYILKGVMMGF

-290 YAINSIILSSLGTE
+290 YAINSIILSSLGTD
-304 GIFAWAVC
+304 GIFAWAIC
-312 FQLFVIQ
+312 FQLFIIL

-341 DIMGLRILTNKV
+341 DIVGLRLLTNKV

-363 ITLFVMITPE
+363 LTLFVLITPE
-373 SIGRLFT
+373 SIGWLFA
-380 SDPIQSEGM
+380 SKNIQSEDM
-389 FYSALRIYALL
+389 FHNALRIYALL

-417 GYWSL
+417 GYWLL
-422 STVMSIVQMGCMVL
+422 SVVMSIVQMGGMIL

-444 KPEWLWWGFPVSGLF
+444 RPEWLWWGFPVSGLV
-459 LLGIYLVVTLVIHHK
+459 LLAVYWVATCVIHHR
-474 NPDAEVMTL
+474 NPDAQVMTL
-483 IPKTDDGQSLN
+483 LPQAADAQSLN
-494 FSVKYNNDDVQ
+494 FSVKYQNEDVQ
-505 QALENIL
+505 QALENI
-512 SFLESCNIE
+512 STFLESCDIKPA
-521 SSTSFQINLCCEELM
+521 TSFQINLCCEELM

-554 VHIVCRKDTVSVLIK
+554 VHVVCHKETVSVLIK

-574 FNPILKSVSFNEDGD
+574 FNPILKTVSFNEDGD
-589 GLGLALVNTMADMKY
+589 GLGLALVNTMADIKY

-613 FLTFMRPNSHQ
+613 FLTFKREQTM

>member
-1 MEVALKGVNDAI
+1 MKS
-13 KDATDDI
+13 
-20 INNKP
+20 
-25 KEVIERIEKD
+25 
-35 KEERKKKSYL
+35 KEEQKKKGYL

-51 QFMWASILASV
+51 QFMLASILASV

-102 LFGMGGTVLV
+102 LFGMGGSVLV
-112 ARSLGERDAQTAN
+112 AKSLGERDAQTTN
-125 KIFTSTLIGLIVVG
+125 KVFTSTLIGLTVVG
-139 VFFSALLLFFSPQV
+139 IFFSALLLFFSPQM

-163 VYTLS
+163 ISTLS
-168 LRYLRIMLL
+168 LRYMRIMLL
-177 GTTITILFMTITN
+177 GTTFTILFMTITN

-198 KLVMKAV
+198 RLVMKAV
-205 LVSSVVNLFFDI
+205 LVSSIVNLFFDI
-217 LFIAILKTGIEGS
+217 LFVAIMKTGIEGS

-253 NSYHWQLELK
+253 NSYHWQLDPK
-263 QCHQYILKGVKMGF
+263 HCHHYILQGVKMGF

-290 YAINSIILSSLGTE
+290 YAINSIILNNLGTE
-304 GIFAWAVC
+304 GVFAWAVC

-341 DIMGLRILTNKV
+341 DIVGLRILTKKV
-353 MKYICLSLLV
+353 MKYICLSLLA

-380 SDPIQSEGM
+380 SNHIQSEGM
-389 FYSALRIYALL
+389 FLNALRIYALL

-422 STVMSIVQMGCMVL
+422 SVVMSIVQMGSMIL
-436 FVGLLAWI
+436 FVGLLAWVR
-444 KPEWLWWGFPVSGLF
+444 PEWLWWGFPVSGIF
-459 LLGIYLVVTLVIHHK
+459 LLIIYFIVTLVIHHK
-474 NPDAEVMTL
+474 NPDTEVMTL
-483 IPKTDDGQSLN
+483 IPQAEDGQSLN
-494 FSVKYNNDDVQ
+494 FSVKYHNDDVQ
-505 QALENIL
+505 QALETIL
-512 SFLESCNIE
+512 SFLESCDIE
-521 SSTSFQINLCCEELM
+521 PSTSFQINLCCEELM

-546 DADKHLFD
+546 DTDKHLFD
-554 VHIVCRKDTVSVLIK
+554 VHIVCHKDTVSVLIK

-574 FNPILKSVSFNEDGD
+574 FNPILKTVSFNEDGD
-589 GLGLALVNTMADMKY
+589 GLGLALVNTMADMHY

-613 FLTFMRPNSHQ
+613 FLTFNRKKTT

>member
-1 MEVALKGVNDAI
+1 MKGQ
-13 KDATDDI
+13 
-20 INNKP
+20 
-25 KEVIERIEKD
+25 
-35 KEERKKKSYL
+35 EEGKKKDYL

-62 ASQIAMTTDAIV
+62 ASQIAITTDAIV

-81 EAISAINL
+81 EAISAVNL

-102 LFGMGGTVLV
+102 LFGMGGSVLV
-112 ARSLGERDAQTAN
+112 ARSLGERDAQTTN
-125 KIFTSTLIGLIVVG
+125 KIFSSTLIGLIIVG
-139 VFFSALLLFFSPQV
+139 VFFSALLLIFSPQV

-177 GTTITILFMTITN
+177 GTTISILFMTVTN

-198 KLVMKAV
+198 QLVMKAV
-205 LVSSVVNLFFDI
+205 LVSSVVNLILDI
-217 LFIAILKTGIEGS
+217 LFIAVLKTGIEGS

-239 TALLLCSRHFQSAN
+239 TALLLCSRHFRSAN
-253 NSYHWQLELK
+253 NSYHWQLEFK
-263 QCHQYILKGVKMGF
+263 QCHQYILKGVMMGF
-277 PMGINTLLLGIST
+277 PMGINTLLLGISI
-290 YAINSIILSSLGTE
+290 YAINNIILSNLGTD
-304 GIFAWAVC
+304 GIFAWAIC
-312 FQLFVIQ
+312 FQLFIIL

-341 DIMGLRILTNKV
+341 DIVGLRLLTNKV

-363 ITLFVMITPE
+363 LTLFVLITPE
-373 SIGRLFT
+373 SIGWLFA
-380 SDPIQSEGM
+380 SKNIQSEDM
-389 FYSALRIYALL
+389 FHNALRIYALL

-417 GYWSL
+417 GYWLL
-422 STVMSIVQMGCMVL
+422 SVVMSIVQMGGMIL

-444 KPEWLWWGFPVSGLF
+444 RPEWLWWGFPVSGLV
-459 LLGIYLVVTLVIHHK
+459 LLVIYWVATWVIHHR
-474 NPDAEVMTL
+474 NPDAEVITL
-483 IPKTDDGQSLN
+483 LPQAADAQSLN
-494 FSVKYNNDDVQ
+494 FSVRYQNEDVQ
-505 QALENIL
+505 QALENI
-512 SFLESCNIE
+512 STFLESCDIE
-521 SSTSFQINLCCEELM
+521 PSTSFQINLCCEELM

-554 VHIVCRKDTVSVLIK
+554 VHVVCHKETVSVLIK

-574 FNPILKSVSFNEDGD
+574 FNPILTNVSFNEDGD
-589 GLGLALVNTMADMKY
+589 GLGLALVNTMADIKY

-613 FLTFMRPNSHQ
+613 FLTFKREQTM

>member
-1 MEVALKGVNDAI
+1 MEN
-13 KDATDDI
+13 
-20 INNKP
+20 
-25 KEVIERIEKD
+25 R
-35 KEERKKKSYL
+35 EERKKKGYL

-62 ASQIAMTTDAIV
+62 ASQIAITTDAIV

-81 EAISAINL
+81 EAISAVNL

-102 LFGMGGTVLV
+102 LFGMGGSVLV
-112 ARSLGERDAQTAN
+112 ARSLGERDAQTTN
-125 KIFTSTLIGLIVVG
+125 KIFSSTLIGLIIVG
-139 VFFSALLLFFSPQV
+139 VFFSALLLIFSPQV

-177 GTTITILFMTITN
+177 GTTTTILFMTITN

-198 KLVMKAV
+198 QLVMKAV
-205 LVSSVVNLFFDI
+205 LVSSVVNLILDI
-217 LFIAILKTGIEGS
+217 LFIAVLKTGIEGS

-239 TALLLCSRHFQSAN
+239 TALLLCSRHFRSAN
-253 NSYHWQLELK
+253 NSYHWQLEFK
-263 QCHQYILKGVKMGF
+263 QCHQYILKGVMMGF
-277 PMGINTLLLGIST
+277 PMGINTLLLGISI
-290 YAINSIILSSLGTE
+290 YAINNIILSNLGTD
-304 GIFAWAVC
+304 GIFAWAIC
-312 FQLFVIQ
+312 FQLFIIL

-341 DIMGLRILTNKV
+341 DIVGLRLLTNKV

-363 ITLFVMITPE
+363 LTLFVLITPE
-373 SIGRLFT
+373 SIGWLFA
-380 SDPIQSEGM
+380 SKNIQSEDM
-389 FYSALRIYALL
+389 FHNALRIYALL

-417 GYWSL
+417 GYWLL
-422 STVMSIVQMGCMVL
+422 SVVMSIVQMGGMIL

-444 KPEWLWWGFPVSGLF
+444 RPEWLWWGFPVSGLF
-459 LLGIYLVVTLVIHHK
+459 LLIIYLAVTWVIHHK
-474 NPDAEVMTL
+474 NPDVEIMTL
-483 IPKTDDGQSLN
+483 IPQGEDGQSLN
-494 FSVKYNNDDVQ
+494 FSVKYQNEDVQ
-505 QALENIL
+505 LALENI
-512 SFLESCNIE
+512 STFLEACDIE
-521 SSTSFQINLCCEELM
+521 LSTSYQINLCCEELM

-546 DADKHLFD
+546 DVDKHLFD
-554 VHIVCRKDTVSVLIK
+554 VHIVCHKETVSVLIK

-574 FNPILKSVSFNEDGD
+574 FNPVLKSVSFNEDGD
-589 GLGLALVNTMADMKY
+589 GLGLALVNTIADIKY

-613 FLTFMRPNSHQ
+613 FMTFKREELS

>member
-1 MEVALKGVNDAI
+1 MVG
-13 KDATDDI
+13 
-20 INNKP
+20 
-25 KEVIERIEKD
+25 

-112 ARSLGERDAQTAN
+112 ARSLGERDEQTAN
-125 KIFTSTLIGLIVVG
+125 KVFTSTLIGLIVVG

-205 LVSSVVNLFFDI
+205 LVSSVINLFFDI

-363 ITLFVMITPE
+363 ITLFALITPG
-373 SIGRLFT
+373 SIGWLFA
-380 SDPIQSEGM
+380 SKNVQSEDM
-389 FYSALRIYALL
+389 FLNALRIYSLI
-400 LIPYAIAVV
+400 LIPYAMAVV

-417 GYWSL
+417 GYWTL
-422 STVMSIVQMGCMVL
+422 SVVTSIAQMGCMVL
-436 FVGLLAWI
+436 FVGLLAWV
-444 KPEWLWWGFPVSGLF
+444 KPEWLWWGFPISVFF

-546 DADKHLFD
+546 DTDKHLFD

-613 FLTFMRPNSHQ
+613 FLTFLRSNSHQ

>member
-1 MEVALKGVNDAI
+1 MKGQ
-13 KDATDDI
+13 
-20 INNKP
+20 
-25 KEVIERIEKD
+25 
-35 KEERKKKSYL
+35 EEGKKKDYL

-62 ASQIAMTTDAIV
+62 ASQIAITTDAIV

-81 EAISAINL
+81 EAISAVNL

-102 LFGMGGTVLV
+102 LFGMGGSVLV
-112 ARSLGERDAQTAN
+112 ARSLGERDAQTTN
-125 KIFTSTLIGLIVVG
+125 KIFSSTLIGLIIVG
-139 VFFSALLLFFSPQV
+139 VFFSALLLIFSPQV

-177 GTTITILFMTITN
+177 GTTTTILFMTITN

-198 KLVMKAV
+198 QLVMKAV
-205 LVSSVVNLFFDI
+205 LVSSVVNLILDI
-217 LFIAILKTGIEGS
+217 LFIAVLKTGIEGS

-239 TALLLCSRHFQSAN
+239 TALLLCSRHFRSAN
-253 NSYHWQLELK
+253 NSYHWQLEFK
-263 QCHQYILKGVKMGF
+263 QCHQYILKGVMMGF
-277 PMGINTLLLGIST
+277 PMGINTLLLGISI
-290 YAINSIILSSLGTE
+290 YAINNIILSNLGTD
-304 GIFAWAVC
+304 GIFAWAIC
-312 FQLFVIQ
+312 FQLFIIL

-341 DIMGLRILTNKV
+341 DIVGLRLLTNKV

-363 ITLFVMITPE
+363 LTLFVLITPE
-373 SIGRLFT
+373 SIGWLFA
-380 SDPIQSEGM
+380 SKNIQSEDM
-389 FYSALRIYALL
+389 LL

-417 GYWSL
+417 GYWLL
-422 STVMSIVQMGCMVL
+422 SVVMSIVQMGGMIL

-444 KPEWLWWGFPVSGLF
+444 RPEWLWWGFPVSGLV
-459 LLGIYLVVTLVIHHK
+459 LLAVYWVATCVIHHR
-474 NPDAEVMTL
+474 NPDAQVMTL
-483 IPKTDDGQSLN
+483 LPQAADAQSLN
-494 FSVKYNNDDVQ
+494 FSVKYQNEDVQ
-505 QALENIL
+505 QALENI
-512 SFLESCNIE
+512 STFLESCDIE
-521 SSTSFQINLCCEELM
+521 PATSFQINLCCEELM

-554 VHIVCRKDTVSVLIK
+554 VHVVCHKETVSVLIK

-574 FNPILKSVSFNEDGD
+574 FNPILKTVSFNEDGD
-589 GLGLALVNTMADMKY
+589 GLGLALVNTMADIKY

-613 FLTFMRPNSHQ
+613 FLTFKREQTM

>member
-1 MEVALKGVNDAI
+1 MV
-13 KDATDDI
+13 
-20 INNKP
+20 
-25 KEVIERIEKD
+25 D

-45 IAKALH
+45 ISKALH

-139 VFFSALLLFFSPQV
+139 VFFSALLLIFSPQV

-422 STVMSIVQMGCMVL
+422 SVVTSIAQMGCMVL
-436 FVGLLAWI
+436 FVGLLAWV
-444 KPEWLWWGFPVSGLF
+444 KPEWLWWGFPISVFF

>member
-1 MEVALKGVNDAI
+1 MRNQ
-13 KDATDDI
+13 
-20 INNKP
+20 
-25 KEVIERIEKD
+25 
-35 KEERKKKSYL
+35 EERKKKGYL

-89 TMPVVIFFNFLMM
+89 TIPVVIFFNFLMM
-102 LFGMGGTVLV
+102 LFGMGGSVLV
-112 ARSLGERDAQTAN
+112 AKSLGERDAETTN
-125 KIFTSTLIGLIVVG
+125 KVFTSTLIGLVVVG
-139 VFFSALLLFFSPQV
+139 VFFSALLLIFSPQV

-177 GTTITILFMTITN
+177 GTTISILFMTVTN

-198 KLVMKAV
+198 RLVMNAV
-205 LVSSVVNLFFDI
+205 LVSSLLNLVFDI

-239 TALLLCSRHFQSAN
+239 TALLLCSRHFRSAN
-253 NSYHWQLELK
+253 NSYHWQVETK
-263 QCHQYILKGVKMGF
+263 QCHQYILKGVMMGF

-290 YAINSIILSSLGTE
+290 YAINSIILSSLGAD
-304 GIFAWAVC
+304 GIFAWAIC
-312 FQLFVIQ
+312 FQLFIIL

-341 DIMGLRILTNKV
+341 DIEGLRLLTNKV
-353 MKYICLSLLV
+353 MKYIC
-363 ITLFVMITPE
+363 M
-373 SIGRLFT
+373 
-380 SDPIQSEGM
+380 
-389 FYSALRIYALL
+389 ALL

-422 STVMSIVQMGCMVL
+422 SVVLSIVQMGSMIL

-444 KPEWLWWGFPVSGLF
+444 RPEWLWWGFPASGLF
-459 LLGIYLVVTLVIHHK
+459 LLAIYLVVTLVIHHRH
-474 NPDAEVMTL
+474 PDTEVMTL
-483 IPKTDDGQSLN
+483 IPQAEDGQSLN
-494 FSVKYNNDDVQ
+494 FSVKYKNEDVQ
-505 QALENIL
+505 QALENI
-512 SFLESCNIE
+512 SMFLESCDIE
-521 SSTSFQINLCCEELM
+521 PATSFQINLCCEELM

-554 VHIVCRKDTVSVLIK
+554 VHVVCHKETVSVLIK

-574 FNPILKSVSFNEDGD
+574 FNPTLKTVSFNEDGD
-589 GLGLALVNTMADMKY
+589 GLGLALVNTMADIKY

-613 FLTFMRPNSHQ
+613 FLTFNREQTS

>member
-1 MEVALKGVNDAI
+1 MKGQ
-13 KDATDDI
+13 
-20 INNKP
+20 
-25 KEVIERIEKD
+25 
-35 KEERKKKSYL
+35 EEGKKKDYL

-62 ASQIAMTTDAIV
+62 ASQIAITTDAIV

-81 EAISAINL
+81 EAISAVNL

-102 LFGMGGTVLV
+102 LFGMGGSVLV
-112 ARSLGERDAQTAN
+112 ARSLGERDAQTTN
-125 KIFTSTLIGLIVVG
+125 KIFSSTLIGLIIVG
-139 VFFSALLLFFSPQV
+139 VFFSALLLIFSPQV

-177 GTTITILFMTITN
+177 GTTTTILFMTITN

-198 KLVMKAV
+198 QLVMKAV
-205 LVSSVVNLFFDI
+205 LVSSVVNLILDI
-217 LFIAILKTGIEGS
+217 LFIAVLKTGIEGS

-239 TALLLCSRHFQSAN
+239 TALLLCSRHFRSAN
-253 NSYHWQLELK
+253 NSYHWQLEFK
-263 QCHQYILKGVKMGF
+263 QCHQYILKGVMMGF
-277 PMGINTLLLGIST
+277 PMGINTLLLGISI
-290 YAINSIILSSLGTE
+290 YAINNIILSNLGTD
-304 GIFAWAVC
+304 GIFAWAIC
-312 FQLFVIQ
+312 FQLFIIL

-341 DIMGLRILTNKV
+341 DIVGLRLLTNKV

-363 ITLFVMITPE
+363 LTLFVLITPE
-373 SIGRLFT
+373 SIGWLFA
-380 SDPIQSEGM
+380 SKNIQSEDM
-389 FYSALRIYALL
+389 FHNALRIYALL

-417 GYWSL
+417 GYWLL
-422 STVMSIVQMGCMVL
+422 SVVMSIVQMGGMIL

-444 KPEWLWWGFPVSGLF
+444 RPEWLWWGFPVSGLV
-459 LLGIYLVVTLVIHHK
+459 LLAVYWVATCVIHHR
-474 NPDAEVMTL
+474 NSDAQVMTL
-483 IPKTDDGQSLN
+483 LPQAADAQSLN
-494 FSVKYNNDDVQ
+494 FSVKYQNEDVQ
-505 QALENIL
+505 QALENI
-512 SFLESCNIE
+512 STFLESCDIE
-521 SSTSFQINLCCEELM
+521 PATSFQINLCCEELM

-554 VHIVCRKDTVSVLIK
+554 VHVVCHKETVSVLIK

-574 FNPILKSVSFNEDGD
+574 FNPILKTVSFNEDGD
-589 GLGLALVNTMADMKY
+589 GLGLALVNTMADIKY

-613 FLTFMRPNSHQ
+613 FLTFKREQTM